1 MSEEALAGRGLVI
14 GVIATSLI
22 VSLTTT
28 LISARMVED
37 NDLGTDMVRFV
48 LTLLLCLALYQGRGW
63 ARWFSVFSFLIGGVG
78 ALIAGVL
85 FLRAVPFAA
94 PLLLFM
100 GIAYTGCA
108 IVLWWV
114 PSVAAYFAEQRER
127 RRQGA

>member
-28 LISARMVED
+28 LISERLVEE
-37 NDLGTDMVRFV
+37 NDLGTDIVRFV

-63 ARWFSVFSFLIGGVG
+63 ARWFSVVSFTIGGVG
-78 ALIAGVL
+78 ALIAGFI
-85 FLRAVPFAA
+85 FLPIVPVAA
-94 PLLLFM
+94 PLLFFM
-100 GIAYTGCA
+100 GIIYTGCG

-127 RRQGA
+127 RRRGA